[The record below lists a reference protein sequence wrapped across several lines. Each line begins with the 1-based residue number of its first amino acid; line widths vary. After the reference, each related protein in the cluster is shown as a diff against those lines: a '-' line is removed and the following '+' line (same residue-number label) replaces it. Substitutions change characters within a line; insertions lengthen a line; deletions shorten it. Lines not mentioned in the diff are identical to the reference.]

1 MRVLFGFPL
10 DSRPGLVSS
19 TMDALPD
26 RGGPLIMSG
35 PEAVCPACGGALAP
49 TESSLKCS
57 GCGRGF
63 AVVAGIPD
71 LRLVPDADDVARA
84 RSLAARFD
92 DVDFMGLLREGGLL
106 HEGSISQNPLLRER
120 FVEHNLRQSRTAAA
134 YLDALERERGTP
146 LGRADRLLEIG
157 CGTGALATAAAARGC
172 RVVALDISMRVLV
185 LAQKRLTEAAISGV
199 RLACCDGERPAF
211 PRSSFDIVAASD
223 VIEHTPSPDAFVAA
237 CSDLLVP
244 DGLLFL
250 ATPNR
255 FSLSLEPHVRL
266 WGVGFLPRRVALR
279 YVRAVRKVS
288 YDTVRPLSA
297 PQLKRLLVRHRLRP
311 RIVSPEVPVST
322 QGLYRGLE
330 LRLVR
335 AYNRVRTLPLM
346 RPILLAV
353 GPFFHVFGRKMSA

>member
-1 MRVLFGFPL
+1 
-10 DSRPGLVSS
+10 
-19 TMDALPD
+19 MDARPNRED
-26 RGGPLIMSG
+26 PLVMSG
-35 PEAVCPACGGALAP
+35 PESICPACGGALAP
-49 TESSLKCS
+49 AESALKCAR
-57 GCGRGF
+57 CTHLF

-84 RSLAARFD
+84 RALAARFD
-92 DVDFMGLLREGGLL
+92 EFDFTGLLREGGLV
-106 HEGSISQNPLLRER
+106 HEGSISQNAVLRER

-185 LAQKRLTEAAISGV
+185 LAKKRLSEAAIAGV

-211 PRSSFDIVAASD
+211 PRSSFEVVAASD
-223 VIEHTPSPDAFVAA
+223 VIEHTPSPDVFVAA

-266 WGVGFLPRRVALR
+266 WGVGFLPRRLALR

-297 PQLKRLLVRHRLRP
+297 RQLRRLLVRHRLRP
-311 RIVSPEVPVST
+311 TIVAPEVPVST

-335 AYNRVRTLPLM
+335 VYNRVRTLPLL

-353 GPFFHVFGRKMSA
+353 GPFFHVFGRKTSA